1 MVAGLFLL
9 ACAEVALRLL
19 LPWPMMA
26 IVDQALGSTAPS
38 DWVLRV
44 PGVHAGD
51 RKSLVIGIVV
61 IGFLIQVAH
70 QVVLMMHTRLY
81 TVAGHRMTRD
91 LRLRLFEHLQGLT
104 LRHHSETPVGESVHR
119 LEADAVCLEQ
129 LLLRG
134 VLPLTFSAVT
144 LILMFLVLLRIDLLV
159 AIVSLVVVPPL
170 FLWIKWSARHIRPGA
185 EQARRLESRLTARL
199 HESFAAIRLVKSFA
213 REPYEGQRFSGAAT
227 DAMQARVRL
236 SAREAFFSSIV
247 GMLIIFGSSMAVLV
261 GGLRVLQGELTV
273 GTLLVALAYLGFVYG
288 PLAGIA
294 NTTGSIHQALA
305 SAHRVRETLA
315 LTPESENPGGLQPS
329 RVEGAIEFVDVSF
342 AYRERMVLRNLSFT
356 ARPGETIALVGP
368 SGSGKTTLVSLIARF
383 YEPTSGSILLDGIEL
398 SKFRLSSLRQQLAIV
413 QQEPV
418 MLSGTI
424 RDNIRYGLLEALP
437 RQIEAAAQSANA
449 DEFIELLPD
458 RYETVLGEGGA
469 GLSGGQ
475 KQRLSMARAFLKD
488 APILILDEPTAAL
501 DAISE
506 RLVFS
511 GIRRLRSGRTTI
523 VIAHRLSTVREA
535 DRILVL
541 DRGAL
546 VAHGTHESLMRTSEL
561 YRRLAAQL
569 TEDLA
574 DGH

>member
-1 MVAGLFLL
+1 
-9 ACAEVALRLL
+9 
-19 LPWPMMA
+19 
-26 IVDQALGSTAPS
+26 
-38 DWVLRV
+38 
-44 PGVHAGD
+44 
-51 RKSLVIGIVV
+51 
-61 IGFLIQVAH
+61 
-70 QVVLMMHTRLY
+70 
-81 TVAGHRMTRD
+81 
-91 LRLRLFEHLQGLT
+91 
-104 LRHHSETPVGESVHR
+104 
-119 LEADAVCLEQ
+119 
-129 LLLRG
+129 
-134 VLPLTFSAVT
+134 
-144 LILMFLVLLRIDLLV
+144 
-159 AIVSLVVVPPL
+159 
-170 FLWIKWSARHIRPGA
+170 
-185 EQARRLESRLTARL
+185 
-199 HESFAAIRLVKSFA
+199 
-213 REPYEGQRFSGAAT
+213 
-227 DAMQARVRL
+227 
-236 SAREAFFSSIV
+236 
-247 GMLIIFGSSMAVLV
+247 MAVLV

-305 SAHRVRETLA
+305 SARRVRETLA

-342 AYRERMVLRNLSFT
+342 AYRERMVLRNVSFT

-398 SKFRLSSLRQQLAIV
+398 SKFRLSSLRQQVAIV
-413 QQEPV
+413 HQEAV

-424 RDNIRYGLLEALP
+424 ADNVRYGLLDASHE
-437 RQIEAAAQSANA
+437 QIEAAARSANA
-449 DEFIELLPD
+449 DEFIDHLPD

-501 DAISE
+501 DTISE

-541 DRGAL
+541 EGGRL
-546 VAHGTHESLMRTSEL
+546 VDEGTHDSLMRTSEL

-569 TEDLA
+569 TEDLP
-574 DGH
+574 DGI